1 MAITQHG
8 DYVYGK
14 IDYSGLSTDTKP
26 TDKTVKTE
34 AIFYELDTKLYWIYN
49 SENIN
54 PATDDG
60 WWEYSHMNIYTI
72 ALPAQ

>member
-1 MAITQHG
+1 MNMAITKHG

-14 IDYSGLSTDTKP
+14 IDYSGLSSDTKP
-26 TDKTVKTE
+26 TDETVKTE

-49 SENIN
+49 AENIN

-60 WWEYSHMNIYTI
+60 WWFKEIN
-72 ALPAQ
+72 